1 MLSRAWQR
9 SDMESK
15 SAYGPRVGEALKFA
29 ADAFHDRLRKGS
41 GVPYLT
47 HLLSVATLV
56 MEHGGDEDQIVAAV
70 LHDYLEDI
78 PGAEQAELERRF
90 GARVGRLVL
99 ALSDATDANAKE
111 AWRPRKERYLAHLS
125 AAPAEVKLVSAADKL
140 HNARSIEADHRRV
153 GEAVFDRFTGGR
165 EGTLWYYR
173 EVVAA
178 LSVDFEHPLVEEVR
192 RAVASLHAAA
202 GASLEPT

>member
-1 MLSRAWQR
+1 
-9 SDMESK
+9 
-15 SAYGPRVGEALKFA
+15 VGEALKFA

-140 HNARSIEADHRRV
+140 HNARSIEADNRRV